1 MFEVNDDMSIYLT
14 RGDTALLS
22 VTADEEDGTAHV
34 FQPGDVIRFKVTE
47 KKACDVVVLQKDV
60 AVTKKADIVDILLT
74 EEETRIGEVISK
86 PTDYWYEIE
95 LNPYSNPQTIVGY
108 DEDGA
113 KILKLFPEGADEGQ
127 GATRPEDIP
136 VVDAELDA
144 TSERPVQNQ
153 AIARAVI
160 EMLDALSEMN
170 ARFHMIAT
178 LKEGSTTADAELA
191 DIRVGANGNV
201 YGSAGEAVR
210 EQFRVLNEMA
220 DALPDE
226 LKTYVE
232 TLLSELTEAAEESVN
247 KARDIVYEVADKL
260 ERGKFNGPQG
270 QRGEKGDKGD
280 TGPRGPKGEKGDKGD
295 RGDSGVYIPISGM
308 FALSGDEEGN
318 LYAVTMEGEQ
328 APSFEVDGDGNIFVC
343 FPDE

>member
-14 RGDTALLS
+14 RGDTVLLS
-22 VTADEEDGTAHV
+22 VTADEEDGTAHI
-34 FQPGDVIRFKVTE
+34 FRAGDVIRFKVTE

-60 AVTKKADIVDILLT
+60 AVTKKADAVDILLT

-95 LNPYSNPQTIVGY
+95 LNPYSDPQTIVGY

-113 KILKLFPEGADEGQ
+113 KILKLFPEGADEVQ

-153 AIARAVI
+153 AIARAVA

-178 LKEGSTTADAELA
+178 LKEGSTTADAELT

-226 LKTYVE
+226 LKTYAE

-260 ERGKFNGPQG
+260 ERGEFNGPQG

-328 APSFEVDGDGNIFVC
+328 APTFEADGDGNIYIC
-343 FPDE
+343 LPEE